1 MTVIQDL
8 SQRKIMLF
16 DLDCRGH
23 HSSYILH
30 LITYWRDRTLPG
42 KLDIVVTP
50 ELVKQYPDILK
61 PAESEQSNINFIAI
75 TLKEEAN
82 LKTVTSALD
91 RFQRSFQEWR
101 LVKKYIEITDCDH
114 CLLMFLDSL
123 LWRMSFGIKPS
134 CSISSIFFRPI
145 RHYRFFDNY
154 QPSSRE
160 LFWEWREKL
169 GLPRILALEQLENFF
184 CLDPLAVNY
193 FSKVYSETNGTNIVC
208 LPDPVQTYNTS
219 LQQVE
224 NLNQDLGIEAGRKV
238 FLLFGSLSERK
249 GLHEL
254 LEAIKT
260 LSPELSR
267 QLCLLIIGPFEGQQS
282 QKLKP
287 LIKQISQSQPIQI
300 ICHNKFVT
308 DSQIEPYFKI
318 ADFVL
323 TPYQRHVGM
332 SAILVRAA
340 AANKPVLSADFGA
353 MGEVVRSFGLGIT
366 IDSEVLQSITD
377 GLARCLT
384 EPTASLCDY
393 KKMKQFAEQNKAEQ
407 FAKVI
412 FDNIFS
418 SSKEIK

>member
-1 MTVIQDL
+1 MTVFQDL
-8 SQRKIMLF
+8 NQRKIMLF

-30 LITYWRDRTLPG
+30 LITAWRDRILPG

-50 ELVKQYPDILK
+50 EFVKQYPDVIESG
-61 PAESEQSNINFIAI
+61 ESEQSNINFISI
-75 TLKEEAN
+75 SLKEEAN
-82 LKTVTSALD
+82 LKTVSSPLD

-101 LVKKYIEITDCDH
+101 LLKKYIKITGCDH

-123 LWRMSFGIKPS
+123 LWRMSFGIRPP

-160 LFWEWREKL
+160 LFWELREKL

-193 FSKVYSETNGTNIVC
+193 FSKLYGETNATNIVY

-224 NLNQDLGIEAGRKV
+224 DLHQHLGIETGRKV
-238 FLLFGSLSERK
+238 FLLFGSLTERK
-249 GLHEL
+249 GIYEL
-254 LEAIKT
+254 LEAIKI

-287 LIKQISQSQPIQI
+287 LIKHISQSQPIQI
-300 ICHNKFVT
+300 ICHNQFVT

-323 TPYQRHVGM
+323 TPYQRHIGM
-332 SAILVRAA
+332 SAILARAA
-340 AANKPVLSADFGA
+340 AANKPVLSADFGV
-353 MGEVVRSFGLGIT
+353 MGEVARSFGLGIT
-366 IDSEVLQSITD
+366 VNSEVPQDIAD
-377 GLARCLT
+377 ALARCLT

-393 KKMKQFAEQNKAEQ
+393 GKMKQFAEQNKAEQ

-418 SSKEIK
+418 